1 MWGSEHREKG
11 ITKGLMAKGQKG
23 MVMAGDTC
31 GIRAEGYQE
40 EKGTEEL
47 ESRER
52 ETRSRCRGIHHN

>member
-1 MWGSEHREKG
+1 MDMWGSEHREKG

-47 ESRER
+47 ERVGGEA
-52 ETRSRCRGIHHN
+52 